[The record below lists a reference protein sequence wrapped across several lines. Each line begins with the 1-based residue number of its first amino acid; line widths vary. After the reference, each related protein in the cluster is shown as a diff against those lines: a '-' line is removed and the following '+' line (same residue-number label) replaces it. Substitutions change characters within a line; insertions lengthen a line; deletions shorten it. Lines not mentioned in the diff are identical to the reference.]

1 MAAEFDSNILSGLL
15 KTGLEIS
22 LGAASKSIEMVANP
36 TEGISQ
42 VVSGVASMLTV
53 PAETGPGLPDKAQA
67 LAGVWLK
74 QGLSLIAELQAAGEK
89 FTKRTGG
96 PANSGD

>member
-89 FTKRTGG
+89 LTKGTGG